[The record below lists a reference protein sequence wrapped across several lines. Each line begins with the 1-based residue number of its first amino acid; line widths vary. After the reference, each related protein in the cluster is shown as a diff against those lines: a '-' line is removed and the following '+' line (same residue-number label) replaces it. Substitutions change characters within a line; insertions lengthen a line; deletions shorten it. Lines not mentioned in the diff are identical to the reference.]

1 MQIPT
6 LLEIVGRIPAA
17 STKSHA
23 GFEGVVG
30 VVSSADLQPRLRV
43 VVTAIREVGEGTPGG
58 PVLVQEFHRGPSIGT
73 SGDEDCCSKTI
84 INDDYSSHTQRQQ

>member
-17 STKSHA
+17 STKSQA

-30 VVSSADLQPRLRV
+30 VVSSADLQPCLRV
-43 VVTAIREVGEGTPGG
+43 VVTAKRKDGERTPGG
-58 PVLVQEFHRGPSIGT
+58 PVLAQEFHRGPSIGT
-73 SGDEDCCSKTI
+73 SRDEDCCSKTI
-84 INDDYSSHTQRQQ
+84 FSMMIT